1 MSTTYRTIP
10 GDTFER
16 VARKVY
22 GDDLRAGQVSAANPD
37 AAEPLTPGTELTIP
51 VLPVAG
57 IYGG

>member
-1 MSTTYRTIP
+1 MSRYMTIA

-22 GDDLRAGQVSAANPD
+22 GDDLRASQVAAANPD

-51 VLPVAG
+51 ALPVAG
-57 IYGG
+57 MYGG

>member
-1 MSTTYRTIP
+1 MSNYVTIA

-22 GDDLRAGQVSAANPD
+22 GDELRASQVSAANPD
-37 AAEPLTPGTELTIP
+37 AAEPLTPGIELTIP
-51 VLPVAG
+51 ALPVAG